1 MAFRVLIFFFI
12 GTICTSCYSFK
23 GISIPPTISTFYVD
37 QFQNSAFNAPPDIG
51 VTFSEE
57 LRDIV
62 LQNSR
67 LSYNETTPNIEFQ
80 GSIRSFSVS
89 SVAPQETDAG
99 FGSALNRLLISV
111 DVDYLNNLDEED
123 NWSQSFSF
131 FQDFE
136 STQDLSDVQDDL
148 IQAIFEQITQDI
160 FNKAF
165 TNW

>member
-1 MAFRVLIFFFI
+1 MYKIWIGLIISTLFS
-12 GTICTSCYSFK
+12 SCYGFK
-23 GISIPPTISTFYVD
+23 GISIPPTIETFYID

-51 VTFSEE
+51 IEFSEA

-67 LSYNETTPNIEFQ
+67 LGYDEVNPDIEFQ
-80 GSIRSFSVS
+80 GAIRTFNVS

-99 FGSALNRLLISV
+99 FGSALNRLLIAV
-111 DVDYLNNLDEED
+111 EVRYLNNQDEED
-123 NWSQSFSF
+123 NWEQTFSF

-136 STQDLSDVQDDL
+136 SDQDLTEVQDEL
-148 IQAIFEQITQDI
+148 IEAIFDQITQDI